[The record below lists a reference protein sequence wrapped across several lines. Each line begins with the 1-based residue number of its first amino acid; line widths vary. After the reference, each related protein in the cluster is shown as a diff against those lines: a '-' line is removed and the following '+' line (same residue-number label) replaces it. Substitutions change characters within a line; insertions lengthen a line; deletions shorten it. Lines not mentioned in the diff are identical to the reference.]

1 MTDEELDVRISMAR
15 ETEEWIALYK
25 EYFGKSPE
33 FRGDNWG
40 SYPIDKII
48 DALVLKKPFKDS
60 RLPRNAVA

>member
-15 ETEEWIALYK
+15 ETEEWIALYE

-33 FRGDNWG
+33 FSGDNWG

-48 DALVLKKPFKDS
+48 DALVFKKPFKDS